1 MNQMKN
7 SWREYLDRKIVYW
20 QIPVFFFM
28 LVNACYVMGQL
39 TMSQLTNMGN
49 YGFKLI
55 LYLEVWW

>member
-1 MNQMKN
+1 M
-7 SWREYLDRKIVYW
+7 YLDREIVYW
-20 QIPVFFFM
+20 QIHVLFFM

-39 TMSQLTNMGN
+39 TMSQLTNMDD